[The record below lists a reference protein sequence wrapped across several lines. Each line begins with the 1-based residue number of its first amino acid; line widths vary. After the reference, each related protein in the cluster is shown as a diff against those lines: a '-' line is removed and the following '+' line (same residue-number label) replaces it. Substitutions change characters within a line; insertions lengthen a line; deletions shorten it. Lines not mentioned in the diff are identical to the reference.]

1 MPVEP
6 LPLPLPRLLNP
17 RRLPPGRPPGGPGL
31 DALDPVQVAFLVRAA
46 GSWHLWLVFIQDAE
60 SVFSSNVFNLDQLS
74 IGIGVTVASLLN
86 SLFKGR
92 KNEEKKSV
100 FNLNVAI
107 FVNSFLP
114 AASLMGKV
122 NILPQ
127 TQSDLGV
134 VVLHLAFKQSEFE
147 EYRNTGIT
155 KSTASVV
162 RYQYKS
168 RSSQYRN

>member
-1 MPVEP
+1 MSVI
-6 LPLPLPRLLNP
+6 LLCGGCGCGGGGGGSGSCCG
-17 RRLPPGRPPGGPGL
+17 RSCCRPPGGPGL

-46 GSWHLWLVFIQDAE
+46 CSWHLWLVLIQDAE
-60 SVFSSNVFNLDQLS
+60 SVFPSNVFNLDQLS
-74 IGIGVTVASLLN
+74 IGIGVTVASLPN

-114 AASLMGKV
+114 TASLMGKV

-134 VVLHLAFKQSEFE
+134 VVLHLAFQQSEFE
-147 EYRNTGIT
+147 EYRNTGILRN
-155 KSTASVV
+155 TASVV
-162 RYQYKS
+162 
-168 RSSQYRN
+168 